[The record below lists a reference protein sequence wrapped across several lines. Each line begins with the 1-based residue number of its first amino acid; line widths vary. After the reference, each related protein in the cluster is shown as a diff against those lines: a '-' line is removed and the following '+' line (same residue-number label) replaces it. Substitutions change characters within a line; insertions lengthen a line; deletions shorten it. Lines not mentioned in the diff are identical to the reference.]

1 MLVSVATV
9 SLALAVTLD
18 LDFILPVLVEASLY
32 LSNSYPVMGLANSVD
47 ESLLTAVPN
56 LTYLS
61 TYLPEVHGS

>member
-1 MLVSVATV
+1 
-9 SLALAVTLD
+9 
-18 LDFILPVLVEASLY
+18 LVEASLY